1 MTAPRAGAVLLAAV
15 LALLVPTTAPGAD
28 GATARLRAE
37 WVPAK
42 PRNGDVALLIVRG
55 QGSDAQVDG
64 SVGDRPVRF
73 FPHRDGHAALVGF
86 DLDAKAGA
94 VPWQLAVVELARPPR
109 TLRGRVTVHARAF
122 PVQQLTVPGRMV
134 DLDPDTERRALAE
147 GETMRALYATTT
159 PERLWSG
166 RFIRPVAGTEPGTG
180 FGARRVINGKPRA
193 PHGGTD
199 YAAATGT
206 PVMAANAGRVALVAE
221 YFFPGR
227 LVIVDHGL
235 GLYTLYFHLDAAAVA
250 EGDLVERGQVLGTVG
265 ATGRVTGPHLHFGV
279 QVGAARVDPAMLLD
293 LDARE

>member
-1 MTAPRAGAVLLAAV
+1 MTARRARAVLLVAV
-15 LALLVPTTAPGAD
+15 LALLVPAPDAD
-28 GATARLRAE
+28 AATSRLRVE
-37 WVPAK
+37 GVPAK

-55 QGSDAQVDG
+55 QGSGAQVDG
-64 SVGDRPVRF
+64 SVGDRTVRF

-86 DLDAKAGA
+86 DLDTKAGA
-94 VPWQLAVVELARPPR
+94 VPWQLAVVDPAQPPR

-122 PVQQLTVPGRMV
+122 AVQQLTVPGHLV
-134 DLDPDTERRALAE
+134 DLDPEVERRALAE
-147 GETMRALYATTT
+147 GQTMRALYATAT

-166 RFIRPVAGTEPGTG
+166 RFLRPVAGTEPGTG

-193 PHGGTD
+193 PHGGAD

-235 GLYTLYFHLDAAAVA
+235 GLYTLYFHLDTAAVA
-250 EGDLVERGQVLGTVG
+250 EGDRVERGQVLGTVG

-279 QVGAARVDPAMLLD
+279 QVGAARVDPAVLLE
-293 LDARE
+293 LDPRE